1 MHSHNAAEVIDSC
14 DSLYQKILLTRLNSG
29 VTWQESHERLPQREP
44 QPHSPRHP
52 PWIFHTVSS
61 AHHPAAIVASV
72 PGCRM
77 SFDAKPYHAVELRD
91 EIPLQQKDS
100 VWVSSPAPV
109 QLAFPKKSK

>member
-1 MHSHNAAEVIDSC
+1 
-14 DSLYQKILLTRLNSG
+14 
-29 VTWQESHERLPQREP
+29 
-44 QPHSPRHP
+44 
-52 PWIFHTVSS
+52 
-61 AHHPAAIVASV
+61 
-72 PGCRM
+72 M